1 MKRELVSKSKINFWK
16 IKGVKETLE
25 NLFGDDVH
33 VNDDENLR
41 SNNFLFSVIMVF
53 GIIYIIACM
62 ICQLFIVCKLYMKIN
77 DMLK

>member
-33 VNDDENLR
+33 VNDDGNLR
-41 SNNFLFSVIMVF
+41 YYRSTKGAL
-53 GIIYIIACM
+53 
-62 ICQLFIVCKLYMKIN
+62 IN
-77 DMLK
+77 LSK